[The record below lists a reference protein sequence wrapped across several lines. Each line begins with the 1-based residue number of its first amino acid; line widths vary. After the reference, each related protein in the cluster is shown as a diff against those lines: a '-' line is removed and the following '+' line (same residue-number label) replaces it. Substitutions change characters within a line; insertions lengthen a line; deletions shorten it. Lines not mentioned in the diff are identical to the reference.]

1 MTSPAVTVDLEI
13 GELKLMLDRAQEVC
27 EDLMSLVDHQY
38 QGDEPI
44 MVRRRNRDK
53 HTAAALIESVGII
66 KRGVSFLVGS
76 RCAPGQKPGAFS
88 LRHQSGGRYPSR

>member
-1 MTSPAVTVDLEI
+1 MTTPAVTVELEI
-13 GELKLMLDRAQEVC
+13 GELRLMLNQAQEVC

-53 HTAAALIESVGII
+53 HTAEALIESVGII
-66 KRGVSFLVGS
+66 KTRFDLDE
-76 RCAPGQKPGAFS
+76 
-88 LRHQSGGRYPSR
+88 